1 MDTVFNIKRFGNL
14 FKREFTYTWKT
25 FLYVI
30 TGLIVYFI
38 AAKLLDSMWQ
48 FQLMNLLPIIGIA
61 LTICGVSF
69 INKNLNNTNFIPF
82 LTTPASNF
90 EKWLLIWTKSTL
102 IMPILIIS
110 TILLLSYIS
119 PIQLADRLMTTK
131 YILEKILALFTF
143 QSIFFLG
150 YIYFRERALVKSAIA
165 ITVLFLLVY
174 LISKVIIKQF
184 YPEIIGVRESLDIFS
199 ILNFDGFYMRE
210 TGSYVETGTTTIYE
224 ICSWIIKLIF
234 PFGLWA
240 LSYIRFR
247 EKEI

>member
-1 MDTVFNIKRFGNL
+1 MYAVFNIKRVGNI
-14 FKREFTYTWKT
+14 FKRELTYTWKT
-25 FLYVI
+25 FLYIVA
-30 TGLIVYFI
+30 GLTVYFI

-61 LTICGVSF
+61 LIICGAPF
-69 INKNLNNTNFIPF
+69 INKNLNNANFTPF

-102 IMPILIIS
+102 IMPVLIIG
-110 TILLLSYIS
+110 TIVILNYIS
-119 PIQLADRLMTTK
+119 PVHIVDKLIETQ
-131 YILEKILALFTF
+131 YIKEKIMALFTF

-199 ILNFDGFYMRE
+199 ILNFDGFYLRE
-210 TGSYVETGTTTIYE
+210 TSSYIETGTTTIYE

-234 PFGLWA
+234 PFGLWG